1 MRLGLFENREKLV
14 KHEVPKM
21 KFAIWG
27 RSTSYFQTRPNP
39 CISQYEVPLNCH
51 EIQMISSCLDDF
63 PTLSP
68 QKNISSWWFG
78 TCILLSIQLGMS
90 SSQLTIR
97 QSFFRGVTNNHQPD
111 IWLYTTI
118 LVVIFVFDKFYWRL
132 NHHWYYILS
141 CIVPLTDDFSR
152 EALRIKS
159 STRDLSWWCCTC
171 CNARS
176 GVSIN
181 RWFLREN
188 PNRKWIIWRYPNF
201 RKPPYELNSIYVGLI
216 EW

>member
-1 MRLGLFENREKLV
+1 MIFPPYP
-14 KHEVPKM
+14 PK
-21 KFAIWG
+21 
-27 RSTSYFQTRPNP
+27 
-39 CISQYEVPLNCH
+39 
-51 EIQMISSCLDDF
+51 
-63 PTLSP
+63 
-68 QKNISSWWFG
+68 KNISSWWFG
-78 TCILLSIQLGMS
+78 TCILLSSQLGMS

-141 CIVPLTDDFSR
+141 CIVPLTDDFPR

>member
-1 MRLGLFENREKLV
+1 
-14 KHEVPKM
+14 M

-111 IWLYTTI
+111 I
-118 LVVIFVFDKFYWRL
+118 
-132 NHHWYYILS
+132 
-141 CIVPLTDDFSR
+141 
-152 EALRIKS
+152 
-159 STRDLSWWCCTC
+159 
-171 CNARS
+171 
-176 GVSIN
+176 
-181 RWFLREN
+181 
-188 PNRKWIIWRYPNF
+188 
-201 RKPPYELNSIYVGLI
+201 
-216 EW
+216 